1 MTKLTINIGTAAN
14 DGTGDTLRN
23 AFDKTNQNFTELYD
37 TTVTLAESIDAVSN
51 AILEE
56 SDPIFL
62 ASPAYDLTDL
72 MISHINDAY
81 NWGDHD
87 AAGYAMAASTIT
99 ITDLKILVAAST
111 DFADFQ
117 SRIAAL

>member
-23 AFDKTNQNFTELYD
+23 AFDKTNQNFTELYIA
-37 TTVTLAESIDAVSN
+37 TEATAN

-56 SDPIFL
+56 TDPIFA

-81 NWGDHD
+81 NWGDHA
-87 AAGYAMAASTIT
+87 AAGYAKEATTIS
-99 ITDLKILVAAST
+99 IDNLKILVEAST
-111 DFADFQ
+111 DFEDFKA
-117 SRIAAL
+117 RIALL